1 MTAADA
7 NGRTPAAPAIPPPRI
22 APDVEYFTDYDRFRE
37 AQICCAVAEDG
48 TSLFSRIENRRFMHT
63 VRHDLS
69 ERVIELLCRQIH
81 REICTLHYGGQVVE

>member
-1 MTAADA
+1 MKSY
-7 NGRTPAAPAIPPPRI
+7 IRI

-63 VRHDLS
+63 A
-69 ERVIELLCRQIH
+69 QIGRAH
-81 REICTLHYGGQVVE
+81 V

>member
-1 MTAADA
+1 MKTY
-7 NGRTPAAPAIPPPRI
+7 IRI
-22 APDVEYFTDYDRFRE
+22 APDVEYFTDYDRFSE
-37 AQICCAVAEDG
+37 AQICCAVPEYR
-48 TSLFSRIENRRFMHT
+48 TSLFRRIEKPRFMHT

>member
-1 MTAADA
+1 MKSY
-7 NGRTPAAPAIPPPRI
+7 IRI

-63 VRHDLS
+63 ARHDLS
-69 ERVIELLCRQIH
+69 ERVIELLCRRYIVKYAH
-81 REICTLHYGGQVVE
+81 CTMADRPWNDLPTTPENCKL

>member
-1 MTAADA
+1 MKSY
-7 NGRTPAAPAIPPPRI
+7 IRI

-37 AQICCAVAEDG
+37 EQICCAVAEDS
-48 TSLFSRIENRRFMHT
+48 TSLFSRFMHT

>member
-1 MTAADA
+1 MKSY
-7 NGRTPAAPAIPPPRI
+7 IRI

-63 VRHDLS
+63 ARHDLS
-69 ERVIELLCRQIH
+69 ERVIEDRPWNDLPTTPENCKL
-81 REICTLHYGGQVVE
+81 

>member
-1 MTAADA
+1 MKSY
-7 NGRTPAAPAIPPPRI
+7 IRI

-69 ERVIELLCRQIH
+69 ERVIELLWRTGRGMTCPPHQRIVSCKILKVPGFTGH
-81 REICTLHYGGQVVE
+81 F